1 MKKLILGLL
10 ILLSIFGVI
19 WCGETQEEMLLRG
32 VRTSDIS
39 VVEKA
44 IANGA
49 NLDFCDANDKTVLM
63 YACEKIN
70 YPMVKKLLE
79 SGANVSAKNT
89 SGQTAIMIAA
99 KEVNDIKFIKLLK
112 EFGANLNVW
121 DNQGKTVLMYA
132 SENQSDVIVN
142 FLIKEG
148 VDLNPKD
155 MFGNNAAM
163 WAAKTGN
170 IYTLNAYMRA
180 NAINWDQCDEDG
192 NDVFMLACLSGNI
205 NLVKRLLVGNTDF
218 SLEKNNSMGEPYL
231 IRLIRKK
238 ASNAII
244 GLVMDQYDPKQILYL
259 QDVNNHDLRYWAKR
273 TKNGYVTEKLD
284 EIEKEWR

>member
-19 WCGETQEEMLLRG
+19 WCETVDEMLLRG
-32 VRTSDIS
+32 VRTGDIS

-49 NLDFCDANDKTVLM
+49 NVNFCDANDKTVLM
-63 YACEKIN
+63 YACEKNN

-79 SGANVSAKNT
+79 SGANTSEKNT

-99 KEVNDIKFIKLLK
+99 KETNDIKFIKLLRS
-112 EFGANLNVW
+112 FGANINEN

-142 FLIKEG
+142 FLIREG
-148 VDLNPKD
+148 VNLRSLDI
-155 MFGNNAAM
+155 FGNSAAM
-163 WAAKTGN
+163 WAAKNGN
-170 IYTLNAYMRA
+170 LYTLNAFLSA
-180 NAINWDQCDEDG
+180 NAVNWEQIDSEG
-192 NDVFMLACLSGNI
+192 NDIFMLACLSGNT
-205 NLVKRLLVGNTDF
+205 NMVKRLLVGNTDF
-218 SLEKNNSMGEPYL
+218 TIEKINANGEPLL

-244 GLVMDQYDPKQILYL
+244 GLVMDQYDPEQILYL
-259 QDVNNHDLRYWAKR
+259 KDFDNHDLRYWAKR
-273 TKNGYVTEKLD
+273 TKNDYVTKKLD

>member
-19 WCGETQEEMLLRG
+19 WCETVDEMLLRG
-32 VRTSDIS
+32 VRTGDIS

-49 NLDFCDANDKTVLM
+49 NVNFCDANDKTVLM
-63 YACEKIN
+63 YACEKNN

-79 SGANVSAKNT
+79 SGANTSEKNT

-99 KEVNDIKFIKLLK
+99 KETNDIKFIKLLRS
-112 EFGANLNVW
+112 FGANINEN

-142 FLIKEG
+142 FLIREG
-148 VDLNPKD
+148 VNLRSLDI
-155 MFGNNAAM
+155 FGNSAAM
-163 WAAKTGN
+163 WAAKNGN
-170 IYTLNAYMRA
+170 LYTLNAFLSA
-180 NAINWDQCDEDG
+180 NAVNWEQIDSEG
-192 NDVFMLACLSGNI
+192 NDIFMLACLSGNT
-205 NLVKRLLVGNTDF
+205 NMVKRLLGGNTDF
-218 SLEKNNSMGEPYL
+218 TIEKINANGEPLL

-244 GLVMDQYDPKQILYL
+244 GLVMDQYDPEQILYL
-259 QDVNNHDLRYWAKR
+259 KDFDNHDLRYWAKR
-273 TKNGYVTEKLD
+273 TKNDYVTKKLD